1 MYILTYTEELFMRK
15 FKKALSL
22 ILAICLIS
30 SLLYPTVFAFRDI
43 SPENPYA
50 ESIARLA
57 EKGILKGYDS
67 DTSGV
72 ADSITRAQFM
82 TLLWRASGS
91 PTIESDVSFTDVSEN
106 DWFYDAV
113 RWARANGISKIYSDG
128 SFAPSLPADREHAAY
143 FLYNWS
149 KLMKNTDTMKTASL
163 DDIPGNSD
171 ISPES
176 VVAFAWALEHGV
188 LSLDGSGNINPKGKI
203 TRGEIAYAIDK
214 ILETHFCLW
223 GEWVDKG
230 DGTCERVCTLD
241 PSHIESGSHIWN
253 NGELTVAP
261 TATESGRITYTCTNC
276 LAQKTDT
283 AAAGSK
289 ITTRGDLEE
298 AIAHTALAYY
308 AKNPFMQYDSTHLT
322 DLAAYHGGLIRL
334 CAQSSPELATSD
346 RTFYSVCSDYTY
358 QVYYEAFGIHAMG
371 DVNNPY
377 GMATGDCFLL
387 SDNQE
392 AYRGTQTRVNNPIE
406 EGNVDACVIRYM
418 NYDRHSKDFAS
429 RIPEIISYGT
439 FEMPTFT
446 DWTTGLYYK
455 DDAYEGE
462 VHYSYYD
469 EDGNVLDVA
478 DVRKRFLAPAMIGEK
493 NILRPGDFLV
503 TSGHALLYLGN
514 GKVIDFSS
522 TDGGKVNT
530 KTGVDEIETKGPI
543 VTDKSWVDSP
553 DEGMYKYFIKW
564 NPSTIV
570 ATRPLEFF
578 VRLGYDEYPEND
590 IVKDIS
596 IPEHT
601 LSRIRYPML
610 SIDRTVDITYYGTVI
625 SGENLEYSVRI
636 SNKSDDEFY
645 KSWISAYDPTK
656 PISSVYNDLTVTEK
670 IPEGCELIA
679 DSITGNGEY
688 KDGVI
693 TWKLDAV
700 NPGETVDLKYSVKVT
715 AKPGSVIV
723 SDGGTVDNIPS
734 NCIKTTVGGAK
745 LTEEE
750 RFALAEIKNAG
761 TDGLR
766 TDKTGTDFA
775 EEIYGKIGKELALPE
790 VTEMTDKLFTLTSH
804 IAGHTKMGAYI
815 ASVKPISMFIKQK
828 NVAPEYKNLKSM
840 LIDTFHG
847 GRRFYAGVDEKWN
860 YADNCIKEFRPEYL
874 EAGDIIICVQSADRG
889 RTTLTNEFAMVN
901 VMVYD
906 GESLLSQVAS
916 ADGVTYEIIANA
928 DIKAH
933 LCKLFMTDKDL
944 FFALRPSQAN

>member
-1 MYILTYTEELFMRK
+1 MKK

-22 ILAICLIS
+22 ILAICLLSGI
-30 SLLYPTVFAFRDI
+30 LYPTVYAFRDV
-43 SPENPYA
+43 SPETPYA

-67 DTSGV
+67 ETSG
-72 ADSITRAQFM
+72 ADDSITRAQFM

-113 RWARANGISKIYSDG
+113 RWARASGISKIYSDG
-128 SFAPSLPADREHAAY
+128 SFGASLPADREHAAY

-188 LSLDGSGNINPKGKI
+188 LSLDGSGNINPKGEI

-230 DGTCERVCTLD
+230 DGTCERICTLD
-241 PSHIESGSHIWN
+241 PAHIESGSHIWN

-261 TATESGRITYTCTNC
+261 TATDTGRITYTCRNC
-276 LAQKTDT
+276 RAQKTDI
-283 AAAGSK
+283 APAGAE
-289 ITTRGDLEE
+289 ITTRGDIEE
-298 AIAHTALAYY
+298 AIVHTALAYY

-322 DLAAYHGGLIRL
+322 DIAAYWGGLIRL

-377 GMATGDCFLL
+377 GMATGDCFHL

-392 AYRGTQTRVNNPIE
+392 AYRGTQARVNNPIE
-406 EGNVDACVIRYM
+406 EDNVDACVIRYM
-418 NYDRHSKDFAS
+418 NYDRHSKDYAS
-429 RIPEIISYGT
+429 RMAEIISYGT
-439 FEMPTFT
+439 FETSAFT
-446 DWTTGLYYK
+446 DWTDGLYYR

-469 EDGNVLDVA
+469 EDGNALDVA

-503 TSGHALLYLGN
+503 TSGHALMYLGN
-514 GKVIDFSS
+514 GNVIDFSS
-522 TDGGKVNT
+522 TDGGKINT
-530 KTGVDEIETKGPI
+530 KTGIDEIETEGPI
-543 VTDKSWVDSP
+543 VTDKSDVNSV

-570 ATRPLEFF
+570 VTRPLEFF
-578 VRLGYDEYPEND
+578 VGMGYDEYPEND
-590 IVKDIS
+590 IVKDLT

-610 SIDRTVDITYYGTVI
+610 SIDRTVDITCYGTAV
-625 SGENLEYSVRI
+625 SGESLEYSVKI

-645 KSWISAYDPTK
+645 KSR
-656 PISSVYNDLTVTEK
+656 ISSHNPMKSATAIYENLVVTETV
-670 IPEGCELIA
+670 PEGCELIVG
-679 DSITGNGEY
+679 SITNGGEY
-688 KDGVI
+688 KDGKI
-693 TWKLDAV
+693 IWNLDRVEPA
-700 NPGETVDLKYSVKVT
+700 ESIDLRYSVRVT
-715 AKPGSVIV
+715 AAPGSVIV
-723 SDGGTVDNIPS
+723 SDGGMVDAIPS
-734 NCIKTTVGGAK
+734 NCIRTTVGGKK
-745 LTEEE
+745 LSDDE
-750 RFALAEIKNAG
+750 RKNLADIKTSG
-761 TDGLR
+761 IDELS

-775 EEIYGKIGKELALPE
+775 EEIYAKIGRELSLPDA
-790 VTEMTDKLFTLTSH
+790 TEMVDNLFTLKTH
-804 IAGHTKMGAYI
+804 IPGHTQMGAYI
-815 ASVKPISMFIKQK
+815 ASLKPINMFVKQEA
-828 NVAPEYKNLKSM
+828 VSPEYENIKAM

-847 GRRFYAGVDEKWN
+847 GRRFYAGDDEKWN

-874 EAGDIIICVQSADRG
+874 EPGDIIICVRAKDRG
-889 RTTLTNEFAMVN
+889 RETLTNEFEMIN
-901 VMVYD
+901 VMIYD
-906 GESLLSQVAS
+906 GDSLLSQVS
-916 ADGVTYEIIANA
+916 SPDGNTCEIIANE
-928 DIKAH
+928 DIVAH

-944 FFALRPSQAN
+944 FFALRPSQANR